1 MLYINEN
8 ISVDE
13 RELQFE
19 FIRASGPG
27 GQNIN
32 KVATAV
38 QLRFDVEHTRALPPE
53 VQARLI
59 QLGGKR
65 MTTEGVLIITARRFR
80 TQEKNRQDA
89 IERLVALIQRATV
102 IPKVRR
108 PTRPSRASKERRLE
122 IKRRQSATK
131 KKRRFD
137 GTAEDY

>member
-8 ISVDE
+8 ISLDE
-13 RELQFE
+13 RELQLE

-38 QLRFDVEHTRALPPE
+38 QLRFDVEHTQALPPD

-59 QLGGKR
+59 HLAGKR

-80 TQEKNRQDA
+80 TQENNRQDA
-89 IERLVALIQRATV
+89 IERLVALIQRAT
-102 IPKVRR
+102 IPPKVRR
-108 PTRPSRASKERRLE
+108 PTRPSQASKQRRLD
-122 IKRRQSATK
+122 IKRRRSEAK

-137 GTAEDY
+137 GSAEDY